1 MIRRPPRSTLFPY
14 TTLFRSRMRDA
25 ATLAGPTVMARRAAA
40 VRCGEDRD
48 PADRDDPFGREPL
61 GHAVP
66 DHLLGAVQRH
76 RRGGLPLPGAGQAR
90 RLAPGFPELLPPNFP
105 PPGGWGSGRAVPP
118 PPPPGL

>member
-76 RRGGLPLPGAGQAR
+76 RRGGLPPPG
-90 RLAPGFPELLPPNFP
+90 PGGGERVPPGSPEQLPPNVPPGRVCGGGRPHP
-105 PPGGWGSGRAVPP
+105 PP
-118 PPPPGL
+118 

>member
-1 MIRRPPRSTLFPY
+1 
-14 TTLFRSRMRDA
+14 MRDA

-76 RRGGLPLPGAGQAR
+76 RREGIPLPGLGAAA
-90 RLAPGFPELLPPNFP
+90 RLAPGSDELLPLIVPPRRIRGADRPGHP
-105 PPGGWGSGRAVPP
+105 PPLSRGLPP
-118 PPPPGL
+118 

>member
-1 MIRRPPRSTLFPY
+1 
-14 TTLFRSRMRDA
+14 MRDA
-25 ATLAGPTVMARRAAA
+25 ATLAGPTVMARRATA

-76 RRGGLPLPGAGQAR
+76 RREELPLRGLGTAEGIAR
-90 RLAPGFPELLPPNFP
+90 DSDELLHLIEPLREVRVTDPAVHSEP
-105 PPGGWGSGRAVPP
+105 AARIPGHAAGAPA
-118 PPPPGL
+118 

>member
-1 MIRRPPRSTLFPY
+1 
-14 TTLFRSRMRDA
+14 MRDA

-76 RRGGLPLPGAGQAR
+76 RREELPLPGLGEAER
-90 RLAPGFPELLPPNFP
+90 FAPDSDELLPVIVP
-105 PPGGWGSGRAVPP
+105 PRGIGGAARPVPP
-118 PPPPGL
+118 PPLSGGLLPNAGPPPAHPPA